1 MNANKK
7 NGLSQST
14 EGGRLLD
21 TKSCL
26 VWLESMTTVRG
37 VSLGILGETEIFQIL
52 IQRKNFKELQYII
65 FNTSSLKV

>member
-7 NGLSQST
+7 NGLSQSP